1 MMDNLYH
8 SLTPMAG
15 LTIYSTV
22 NVVFVY
28 GMNKDHTRV
37 RASGRASY
45 GFLSDSRDY
54 FGFIVS
60 LVE

>member
-1 MMDNLYH
+1 MMDNFL
-8 SLTPMAG
+8 SQCLTPLAG

-28 GMNKDHTRV
+28 GMNKYHTRV
-37 RASGRASY
+37 RASDRASY

-54 FGFIVS
+54 FGFS
-60 LVE
+60 CLR